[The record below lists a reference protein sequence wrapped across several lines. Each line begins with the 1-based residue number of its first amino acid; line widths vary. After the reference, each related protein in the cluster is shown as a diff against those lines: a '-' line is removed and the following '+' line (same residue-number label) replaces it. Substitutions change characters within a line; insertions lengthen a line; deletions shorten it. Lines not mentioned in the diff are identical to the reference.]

1 MKFLNKFI
9 EFISKISFI
18 FALSES
24 FISMGSFLNSTFL
37 VFIYISI
44 LKDSLKLNLNKIFM
58 YLFSSS
64 FDILSFDELFI
75 IKL

>member
-44 LKDSLKLNLNKIFM
+44 LKDSLELNLNNILM
-58 YLFSSS
+58 YY
-64 FDILSFDELFI
+64 LSMNYL
-75 IKL
+75 LLNYNHYLY